1 MKVLLFLLLGLLV
14 TEVGFSQKAFE
25 ALEGEHSL
33 RERYVLMKSN
43 SQTYGDYK
51 VIKEKLL
58 DGVWKIQQD
67 SLKAK
72 AVALQEAN
80 ENITEL
86 RVQLNQTISSLEEKE
101 QSMEEVLFAS
111 THINVLGM
119 EVGKGIFITLTAIII
134 GGLIAL
140 IGLVLGRMKLQ
151 SAVLSERKLA
161 LHTLSDEYNDYK
173 HRAMDRQIKLSRE
186 LQDERNKLEAIH
198 RNS

>member
-1 MKVLLFLLLGLLV
+1 MKVLFFLLLCLTV
-14 TEVGFSQKAFE
+14 TEVLSQKAYE
-25 ALEGEHSL
+25 ALQGDHSL
-33 RERYVLMKSN
+33 RDRYFLMKST

-51 VIKEKLL
+51 VIKERLL

-72 AVALQEAN
+72 EEALKEAN
-80 ENITEL
+80 GSITEL
-86 RVQLNQTISSLEEKE
+86 KVQLNQTISSLHEKE
-101 QSMEEVLFAS
+101 QSMEEVLYAS
-111 THINVLGM
+111 THINVLGLD
-119 EVGKGIFITLTAIII
+119 VGKGVFITITAIII

-140 IGLVLGRMKLQ
+140 IGLVFGRMKLQ
-151 SAVLSERKLA
+151 SNALSERNLA
-161 LHTLSDEYNDYK
+161 LHTLSNEFDDYK